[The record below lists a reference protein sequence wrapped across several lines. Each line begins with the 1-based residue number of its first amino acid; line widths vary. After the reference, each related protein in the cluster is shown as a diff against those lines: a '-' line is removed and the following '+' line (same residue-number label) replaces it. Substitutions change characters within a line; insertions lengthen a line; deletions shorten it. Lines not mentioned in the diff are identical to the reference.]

1 MKKIVIVLVMFLA
14 ICSVF
19 AYDLGIKGVKNL
31 KTYPINREAFI
42 NIVCL
47 EGYQYAVFVGGVS
60 ANLVQMFE
68 GGLFGSQPIK
78 CSQ

>member
-14 ICSVF
+14 ISCISV
-19 AYDLGIKGVKNL
+19 YSLSIPGIKTI
-31 KTYPINREAFI
+31 KTYPINRDAFI
-42 NIVCL
+42 DIVCI